1 MTTLTPIQHEASIVI
16 MGSFNPAI
24 FRPSWFIQ
32 NGMVGPGD
40 IDESKAEFVTPEIAR
55 FRFAMGLIE
64 VVSNRFLITTK
75 DPGSFGRLRDL
86 VVSIFTT
93 LSHTPVQLLG
103 MNGLLEYRLLDE
115 GAWKA
120 FGDVLARKDIWQKA
134 LPAPVGLMNMTVQA
148 VRDDGLKGYTHVRI
162 DGTSHNGIR
171 YDINNHIELED
182 GGTQALLQTLSEH
195 WDRLQDN
202 ITQIAE
208 TAFKETLACIPR

>member
-1 MTTLTPIQHEASIVI
+1 
-16 MGSFNPAI
+16 
-24 FRPSWFIQ
+24 
-32 NGMVGPGD
+32 
-40 IDESKAEFVTPEIAR
+40 
-55 FRFAMGLIE
+55 
-64 VVSNRFLITTK
+64 
-75 DPGSFGRLRDL
+75 
-86 VVSIFTT
+86 
-93 LSHTPVQLLG
+93 
-103 MNGLLEYRLLDE
+103 
-115 GAWKA
+115 
-120 FGDVLARKDIWQKA
+120 
-134 LPAPVGLMNMTVQA
+134 MNMTVQA